1 MDYLQTIT
9 QFINTNDEEY
19 NNKKYNKNACHFFAL
34 KTAKEFFKNKE
45 LTKTRHESNIYFAID
60 MNKLYQNHDM
70 YFDEIINFTDL
81 KSNDIYMTSTI
92 LIESK
97 EYSLDL
103 IFPDTNNSYCLI
115 ILKNSKFF
123 NVLYHE
129 NKYYVRDC
137 HEPFQYNFDSK
148 TKMITYLSEIYQ
160 LDKSIVVDGFPIPEF
175 SAIEYIYI
183 DKDFE
188 LKLENLNNINNV
200 SNDNKN
206 DEKNDIINIINKEE
220 KPNINLTE
228 TEFGIS
234 ICKINYDEMFE
245 VNIDNDYNDYNK
257 IKIS

>member
-45 LTKTRHESNIYFAID
+45 LTKIQHEANIYFAID

-123 NVLYHE
+123 NVLYHD

-148 TKMITYLSEIYQ
+148 TKMITYLSQIYQ

-188 LKLENLNNINNV
+188 LKLKNINEEKTEEKKNINN
-200 SNDNKN
+200 NN
-206 DEKNDIINIINKEE
+206 EE
-220 KPNINLTE
+220 KPNIDLTE

-234 ICKINYDEMFE
+234 ICKINYDDLFE
-245 VNIDNDYNDYNK
+245 VNIDNDDTYYNK
-257 IKIS
+257 IKLL

>member
-9 QFINTNDEEY
+9 QFITTNDEEY

-34 KTAKEFFKNKE
+34 KTAKEFLKNKE
-45 LTKTRHESNIYFAID
+45 LSKTRHESNIYFAID

-81 KSNDIYMTSTI
+81 KSNDICITSTI

-97 EYSLDL
+97 ELPLDL
-103 IFPDTNNSYCLI
+103 IFPDTLNSYCLI

-123 NVLYHE
+123 NVIYHE
-129 NKYYVRDC
+129 NKYYIRDC

-148 TKMITYLSEIYQ
+148 IKMINYLSEIYQ
-160 LDKSIVVDGFPIPEF
+160 FDKSIVVDGFPIPEF
-175 SAIEYIYI
+175 SAIEYLYI

-188 LKLENLNNINNV
+188 LKLENLNNVNNV
-200 SNDNKN
+200 NKT
-206 DEKNDIINIINKEE
+206 DIINIINKEE
-220 KPNINLTE
+220 KPNIDLTE

-234 ICKINYDEMFE
+234 ISKINYDEMYE
-245 VNIDNDYNDYNK
+245 VNIDNDNTEYNK

>member
-9 QFINTNDEEY
+9 QFITTNDEEY

-34 KTAKEFFKNKE
+34 KTAKEFLKNKE
-45 LTKTRHESNIYFAID
+45 LSKIRHETNIYFAID

-81 KSNDIYMTSTI
+81 KSNDICMTSTI

-103 IFPDTNNSYCLI
+103 IFPDTLNSYCLI

-123 NVLYHE
+123 NVIYHE

-148 TKMITYLSEIYQ
+148 IKMINYLSEIYQ

-188 LKLENLNNINNV
+188 LKLENLNND
-200 SNDNKN
+200 SK
-206 DEKNDIINIINKEE
+206 KKSDIKF
-220 KPNINLTE
+220 TE

-234 ICKINYDEMFE
+234 ICKINYDEMYE
-245 VNIDNDYNDYNK
+245 VDIDNDNIDNVNIDNK

>member
-45 LTKTRHESNIYFAID
+45 LTKIQHEANIYFAID

-81 KSNDIYMTSTI
+81 ISNDICITSTI

-97 EYSLDL
+97 EFSLDL

-148 TKMITYLSEIYQ
+148 IKMINYLSEIYQ
-160 LDKSIVVDGFPIPEF
+160 LDKSIIVDGYPIPEF

-188 LKLENLNNINNV
+188 LKLKNINEEKTEEKKDINININN
-200 SNDNKN
+200 
-206 DEKNDIINIINKEE
+206 EE
-220 KPNINLTE
+220 KPNIDLTE

-234 ICKINYDEMFE
+234 ICKINYDELFE
-245 VNIDNDYNDYNK
+245 LNIDNDNTYYNK
-257 IKIS
+257 IKLL